1 MEWRVQKSAQVAQK
15 VQEPRSKLRVTTS
28 SPSSFLTLVWVMAPP
43 AQTRSHMLQLMQ
55 VSGWKTMRPR

>member
-1 MEWRVQKSAQVAQK
+1 MEWRVQKSAQVLQK
-15 VQEPRSKLRVTTS
+15 VQEPRSNERVIFR
-28 SPSSFLTLVWVMAPP
+28 PSSTFSSVWVMAPP